1 MLPTRSGEWIALL
14 QRLADRADAV
24 AMRHFRTP
32 WLAVVRKRDGSPVTA
47 ADHEI
52 EREIAALVRQSVP
65 ELGILG
71 EEYGERPGSGMARLI
86 VDPIDAT
93 LNFIRGDAVFATLL
107 AIEVAGE
114 VVAGLVSAPAL
125 PGRWW
130 AARGAGA
137 WRDGHPIHV
146 SGCDE
151 LAACRLICG
160 TPADHLVR
168 SRYPGFEALVRVTR
182 PNREVGDFLQHLW
195 VAEGRGEIAVD
206 LELAAWDI
214 AALQVIVEE
223 AGGTATA
230 LDGRR
235 TLHGG
240 ALVTSNGR
248 VHDEVLAFLAAS
260 PAPALHGGRAVA
272 ANPFIASPLRD
283 L

>member
-1 MLPTRSGEWIALL
+1 MFPTRPEEWIVLL
-14 QRLADRADAV
+14 RRLADRADAV
-24 AMRHFRTP
+24 AMRYFRTP
-32 WLAVVRKRDGSPVTA
+32 CLSVVRKRDGSPVTA
-47 ADHEI
+47 ADQEI
-52 EREIAALVRQSVP
+52 EREMETLLRQAAP

-71 EEYGERPGSGMARLI
+71 EEYGERPGAGMARLI

-137 WRDGHPIHV
+137 WRDGRAMHV
-146 SGCDE
+146 SACGD
-151 LAACRLICG
+151 LAACRLFCG
-160 TPADHLVR
+160 TPADDVVR
-168 SRYPGFEALVRVTR
+168 SRYPGLEALVRATR
-182 PNREVGDFLQHLW
+182 PNREVGDFLQHLS

-206 LELAAWDI
+206 LEVAAWDI
-214 AALQVIVEE
+214 AALQIIVEE
-223 AGGTATA
+223 AGGTATTV
-230 LDGRR
+230 DGRR

-240 ALVTSNGR
+240 TLVTSNGR
-248 VHDEVLAFLAAS
+248 VHEEVLAFLRWS
-260 PAPALHGGRAVA
+260 PAHPRHGGRAVA
-272 ANPFIASPLRD
+272 VDSFLASPLRD

>member
-1 MLPTRSGEWIALL
+1 MFPTRPEEWITLL
-14 QRLADRADAV
+14 QCLADRADAI

-32 WLAVVRKRDGSPVTA
+32 CLAVVRKRDGSPVTA
-47 ADHEI
+47 ADQEI
-52 EREIAALVRQSVP
+52 EREMETLVKQAAP

-93 LNFIRGDAVFATLL
+93 LNFIRGDTVFATLL

-137 WRDGHPIHV
+137 WRDHRTIHV

-160 TPADHLVR
+160 TPAGDLVR
-168 SRYPGFEALVRVTR
+168 SRYPGLEALARATR
-182 PNREVGDFLQHLW
+182 PTREAGDFLQHLW
-195 VAEGRGEIAVD
+195 VAEGRGEIAID
-206 LELAAWDI
+206 LEVAAWDI
-214 AALQVIVEE
+214 AALRVIIEE
-223 AGGTATA
+223 AGGTATTV
-230 LDGRR
+230 DGRR

-240 ALVTSNGR
+240 SLVTSNGR
-248 VHDEVLAFLAAS
+248 VHDEVLAFLAS
-260 PAPALHGGRAVA
+260 PAHMLSGGRTAA
-272 ANPFIASPLRD
+272 ANPCMAARLRD